1 MFPQT
6 PTKGLVTHA
15 NPVLCGLR
23 LLKDSNYFTFPLLLE
38 HSSLA
43 SFLRDYSSYY
53 LYLLCLPSFCVCRQ
67 PVVRLAGLS
76 LPPLVHE
83 FTPWCRYLFVLYKF
97 LFDPDHPKSE
107 CAHRMHKMSVLKW
120 HPSASRSFSSQDT
133 DIQQSHNPCGLA
145 RALCLT
151 GRTLPVAR
159 NASKQLTSFSCSYR
173 TPGNNRGYTQ
183 VHLESHI
190 FSSSTFPVYQ
200 AATPKYL
207 FSLTAL

>member
-1 MFPQT
+1 M
-6 PTKGLVTHA
+6 
-15 NPVLCGLR
+15 
-23 LLKDSNYFTFPLLLE
+23 LE

-43 SFLRDYSSYY
+43 SFLRDYSSNYP
-53 LYLLCLPSFCVCRQ
+53 YLLCLPSFCACHQ
-67 PVVRLAGLS
+67 PAVSLTGLS
-76 LPPLVHE
+76 LPPLVHK

-97 LFDPDHPKSE
+97 LFDPDHAKSE
-107 CAHRMHKMSVLKW
+107 CAHRMHKMSVLKC

-159 NASKQLTSFSCSYR
+159 NASKRLTSFSCSYR
-173 TPGNNRGYTQ
+173 TSGNNTGYTQ
-183 VHLESHI
+183 VNLESHI
-190 FSSSTFPVYQ
+190 FSSSTFPVYH
-200 AATPKYL
+200 AATSKYL